1 LIGDSLPGKVVVSD
15 RVLSERIV
23 DWQLVHGRHDLPWQN
38 TTDAYRIWV
47 SEIMLQQTQVA
58 TVLSY
63 YENFLLKFP
72 TVKVLAASPIDDVLA
87 LWSGLGY
94 YSRARNMHRCAQQV
108 AALHAG
114 QFPQSQALLIT
125 LPGIGRSTAAA
136 ITAFAYGTSAAILDG
151 NVKRVFCRYF
161 GVDGYPGKSSIDAQ
175 LWIIAEREKPKGSV
189 EAYTQGLMDLGA
201 SLCSRNKPK
210 CAACPLA
217 DLCVANKEGRQA
229 ELPTRK
235 PKKVVPTKLA
245 TFLLI
250 RSRHKVLLERRAPVG
265 IWGGLWCLPQVDDEP
280 SVASNSF
287 VKAQGFEHTF
297 THFKMQASVF
307 RETLAG
313 EKSEAVSANIAE
325 GTQAFFTLEEA
336 FQLGLPSPIRAYLV
350 QLAG

>member
-1 LIGDSLPGKVVVSD
+1 LIGDTLPSK

-23 DWQLVHGRHDLPWQN
+23 DWQVAHGRHDLPWQN

-63 YENFLLKFP
+63 FEKFLLKFP
-72 TVKVLAASPIDDVLA
+72 TVKRLAAAPIDDVLA
-87 LWSGLGY
+87 IWSGLGY

-108 AALHAG
+108 VELHAG

-161 GVDGYPGKSSIDAQ
+161 GVEGYPAKSSIDAQ
-175 LWIIAEREKPKGSV
+175 LWTIAEREKPEGSV

-217 DLCVANKEGRQA
+217 DLCVANLEHRQV

-235 PKKVVPTKLA
+235 PKKVMPTKSA

-265 IWGGLWCLPQVDDEP
+265 IWGGLWCLPQVDCEP
-280 SVASNSF
+280 NVASNSL
-287 VKAQGFEHTF
+287 VKTQGFEHTF

-307 RETLAG
+307 MQTRVSENSET
-313 EKSEAVSANIAE
+313 VPANIAD
-325 GTQAFFTLEEA
+325 GMQAFFTLEEA
-336 FQLGLPSPIRAYLV
+336 LQLGLPSPIRAYLV
-350 QLAG
+350 LQAD